1 MKTKGIIYSF
11 MLTIAVG
18 VFMSSCCEKPQP
30 EAVATSTSTDT
41 EVKYVA
47 YPDDALK
54 IVASATLKD
63 STFQA
68 DFEKALQAV
77 VEGTNKEEGN
87 IAYEAH
93 QDINNPLVYVIIEVW
108 KSQDAINF
116 HNGTDHFKAF
126 VAAIGDKADLSVN
139 TMKKIY

>member
-11 MLTIAVG
+11 VLTVVVG
-18 VFMSSCCEKPQP
+18 VFMSSCCENPKT
-30 EAVATSTSTDT
+30 EAGAVPVEA

-54 IVASATLKD
+54 IVATASLKD

-108 KSQDAINF
+108 KSQEAINF
-116 HNGTDHFKAF
+116 HNETDHFKAF
-126 VAAIGDKADLSVN
+126 VAAIGDKADLNVN
-139 TMKKIY
+139 TMKKLY